1 MGALGISMW
10 VGTTMT
16 IMLDHAKRGGRAND
30 AERNRRERAM
40 HGRRYVADLVVVGG
54 FAVGAAIESQAAP
67 VLTNT
72 AAVRS
77 AAPSLATDV
86 RRHHRR
92 WGRWAWGRSSICSDR
107 GRRVVCPGSP
117 PGN

>member
-1 MGALGISMW
+1 
-10 VGTTMT
+10 
-16 IMLDHAKRGGRAND
+16 
-30 AERNRRERAM
+30 M
-40 HGRRYVADLVVVGG
+40 HGRRYVAALVLVGG
-54 FAVGAAIESQAAP
+54 FAVGAAIESRAAP